1 MNVPAGSIRTEL
13 NRAIV
18 GGIRQR
24 GPEAVGLILV
34 GAARLL
40 LAFLAV
46 VFAQALSVAVF
57 GLGVASMPSVTISV
71 LSAAASVLAT
81 AAWPHGPR

>member
-1 MNVPAGSIRTEL
+1 MAAPAGSIRTEL
-13 NRAIV
+13 NRALV

-46 VFAQALSVAVF
+46 VFTQALSVTVL
-57 GLGVASMPSVTISV
+57 GLGLGSTPSMTISV
-71 LSAAASVLAT
+71 LSAAASVLASAT
-81 AAWPHGPR
+81 WPRRPR